1 MVVGSQ
7 SLNDINDALG
17 TDFTSEEYDSIGGY
31 MIWHL
36 DHFPE
41 QGEEVTDEEGN
52 RLIAEEVDG
61 NHIEKVRLLLA
72 PKKAESSEEEA

>member
-1 MVVGSQ
+1 
-7 SLNDINDALG
+7 
-17 TDFTSEEYDSIGGY
+17 

-41 QGEEVTDEEGN
+41 QGEEVMDEEGN

-72 PKKAESSEEEA
+72 PKKEEYSEDDD